1 LENYKEGIYF
11 IAYIPLFP
19 QERSQKREEIYS
31 IIDDLVISHI
41 LTDFSEKMVGH
52 LCTDFV
58 GSITEV
64 IS

>member
-1 LENYKEGIYF
+1 M
-11 IAYIPLFP
+11 PLFP

-52 LCTDFV
+52 RCTDFV